1 MKALRKMDKILSA
14 IEENCLSLGIIA
26 MMVVLILNFLGR
38 YVFGIGVAW
47 TEEVGK
53 LCMVFVTYM
62 GQSYVT
68 RLARHINMTVL
79 SERLDQ
85 KRQRILEIIIN
96 ITSSAFFIY
105 LSSSAIR
112 YALIVRNTGRVTT
125 ALRIPVHFFLFM
137 MAVGLLLT
145 ALRFLQIGILNI
157 IHKED
162 IYFSADHPGAVVESE
177 VDIENAVN
185 EEEGA

>member
-62 GQSYVT
+62 GQSYV
-68 RLARHINMTVL
+68 
-79 SERLDQ
+79 
-85 KRQRILEIIIN
+85 
-96 ITSSAFFIY
+96 ITNYPTNHS
-105 LSSSAIR
+105 
-112 YALIVRNTGRVTT
+112 
-125 ALRIPVHFFLFM
+125 
-137 MAVGLLLT
+137 
-145 ALRFLQIGILNI
+145 
-157 IHKED
+157 
-162 IYFSADHPGAVVESE
+162 
-177 VDIENAVN
+177 
-185 EEEGA
+185 